1 MRLTDVADTEQLFR
15 LIQSIWEVAKIAH
28 EQLEMKIG
36 KSVISHRSAKDFL
49 QLPEEWKMKN
59 FQFSTFNFQLQI
71 IRVNLCQSVGLN
83 FSPTDSTDFHGFG
96 YMLSVFIC
104 DISGKYFFLP
114 RICFL
119 GSLPALGI
127 GAASFWS
134 VSGKRY
140 SGKPDGLPERP
151 H

>member
-1 MRLTDVADTEQLFR
+1 
-15 LIQSIWEVAKIAH
+15 
-28 EQLEMKIG
+28 
-36 KSVISHRSAKDFL
+36 
-49 QLPEEWKMKN
+49 MKN

-96 YMLSVFIC
+96 YMLSVPIC
-104 DISGKYFFLP
+104 VISGEFFFLP

-140 SGKPDGLPERP
+140 SGKPDGGAGTPKTMYN
-151 H
+151 